1 MTGSERAMHPSPTSS
16 KTLVNAKFVNALEI
30 VIEAFLGE
38 PETAFLKVLL
48 APFFLRGIQKMGV

>member
-1 MTGSERAMHPSPTSS
+1 MHPSPTSG
-16 KTLVNAKFVNALEI
+16 KTLVNTKFVNALEI

-48 APFFLRGIQKMGV
+48 APFFLWGTPIMGV